1 MKKLIALALVTLM
14 VMMSAAVA
22 ENGLMTGGWTSSA
35 SPEITED
42 LQTLFDQGLEG
53 LIGVKYT
60 PVAYLGSQ
68 VVAGVNHCFLA
79 QATAVVPDAQPYYAL
94 VYLYQDLQGQ
104 VTILSIA
111 DFDFGALCQYGE
123 E

>member
-1 MKKLIALALVTLM
+1 MKKLIVLALVTLM
-14 VMMSAAVA
+14 VMTSAAVA
-22 ENGLMTGGWTSSA
+22 ENGLMTGGWTPSA

-53 LIGVKYT
+53 LIGVHYV

-68 VVAGVNHCFLA
+68 VVAGSNHCFLA